1 MKKSRFSE
9 SQIISILKQIEAGTP
24 VPQLCREHGMGS
36 ALFYRG
42 RSKYCDMDA
51 LMMARRKKQKEGNQ
65 RLKRCTSKS
74 GSRLRWWPRHWQRS
88 DSAISSSGDGAKS
101 RQR

>member
-1 MKKSRFSE
+1 MKKSHFSE
-9 SQIISILKQIEAGTP
+9 TQIISILKKIEAGTP

-51 LMMARRKKQKEGNQ
+51 SMMARRKKQKEGNQ
-65 RLKRCTSKS
+65 RLKKMYVEE
-74 GSRLRWWPRHWQRS
+74 RLK
-88 DSAISSSGDGAKS
+88 AEMVAAALAKK
-101 RQR
+101 